1 MAHTRTLIILCRL
14 LPLGVSFRRDFRRWI
29 IFGAPL
35 ERNAGFHERR
45 AAALVGTLVSLGP
58 TFVKLAQI
66 FASRPDVVP
75 EPYLGTLGTLV
86 DRVPVVPF
94 EKIEQEIVTAYGR
107 RPDEMF
113 EAFNAE
119 PLASGSLG
127 QVYRARYEGR
137 DVVVKVLRPGVED
150 LVAMDIRAVS
160 RLLDIISARWS
171 NSHLRGF
178 RVVVDEFALRVGEE
192 MDFRQEA
199 ANAIAI
205 ADRFAT
211 SSRVL
216 VPAIETELTRQRVIV
231 MEYMEGTR
239 VDSLASPISD
249 GTLSGQRVVESVV
262 EAYIQMMLVDGLFHA
277 DPHPGNLL
285 VTDDG
290 RLVLLDFGMVVR
302 VEPEMRRTLIRT
314 ALSAV
319 SRDTDGVIRGFFDL
333 GIVEPGTD
341 MTTIHRLVDVLLGM
355 AFDGVAS
362 ADIATRILSDRT
374 LADDVMRTIYD
385 WPIILRGELVYFG
398 RAVALIEGIGAR
410 YIPGF
415 NPVSFAA
422 PVILK
427 HRRAVLAA
435 MGDDIGARADLV
447 TLLAGLAGDITK
459 VVISASR
466 EIATTVV
473 RQLPALL
480 APIGTF
486 FEPLFADARSSSR
499 IEIIPL
505 TPDLPSP
512 PTRNLALPSRRA
524 AAHTLPRIPASES
537 DAGP

>member
-1 MAHTRTLIILCRL
+1 MAHTRTLIILWRL

-107 RPDEMF
+107 RPHEMF
-113 EAFNAE
+113 EAFDAE

-211 SSRVL
+211 NS
-216 VPAIETELTRQRVIV
+216 
-231 MEYMEGTR
+231 
-239 VDSLASPISD
+239 
-249 GTLSGQRVVESVV
+249 
-262 EAYIQMMLVDGLFHA
+262 
-277 DPHPGNLL
+277 
-285 VTDDG
+285 
-290 RLVLLDFGMVVR
+290 
-302 VEPEMRRTLIRT
+302 
-314 ALSAV
+314 
-319 SRDTDGVIRGFFDL
+319 
-333 GIVEPGTD
+333 
-341 MTTIHRLVDVLLGM
+341 
-355 AFDGVAS
+355 
-362 ADIATRILSDRT
+362 
-374 LADDVMRTIYD
+374 
-385 WPIILRGELVYFG
+385 
-398 RAVALIEGIGAR
+398 
-410 YIPGF
+410 
-415 NPVSFAA
+415 
-422 PVILK
+422 
-427 HRRAVLAA
+427 
-435 MGDDIGARADLV
+435 
-447 TLLAGLAGDITK
+447 
-459 VVISASR
+459 
-466 EIATTVV
+466 
-473 RQLPALL
+473 
-480 APIGTF
+480 
-486 FEPLFADARSSSR
+486 
-499 IEIIPL
+499 
-505 TPDLPSP
+505 
-512 PTRNLALPSRRA
+512 
-524 AAHTLPRIPASES
+524 
-537 DAGP
+537 